1 MSRIRIKVCG
11 MTNLDDALAA
21 VEAGVDAL
29 GFIFYEKS
37 PRHVDPE
44 TVRLIIEQLP
54 PFVNTV
60 GVFVNRDC
68 GEAEEIIRFCGL
80 SCAQLHGQ
88 EPPDYCEQ
96 LARTAAPCQIIKAL
110 RVGTQLHAED
120 VAPYHSYV
128 RAFLLDT
135 YRQDQEGGT
144 GQTFDW
150 SLIPRLNLQRNFI
163 LAGGLDCSNIRAAIE
178 AVRPYGVDVNSG
190 VESSPGRKDHALIR
204 AVVRAVRLLDDG
216 CGSL

>member
-11 MTNLDDALAA
+11 MTKLEDALAA
-21 VEAGVDAL
+21 VAAGVDAL
-29 GFIFYEKS
+29 GFIFHEKS

-60 GVFVNRDC
+60 GVFVNRTC

-96 LARTAAPCQIIKAL
+96 LARAAAPCQIIKAL
-110 RVGTQLHAED
+110 RVGPQLHAED
-120 VAPYHSYV
+120 VAPYHAHV

-135 YRQDQEGGT
+135 YRKGQEGGT

-150 SLIPRLNLQRNFI
+150 SLIPQLRLQRNFI
-163 LAGGLDCSNIRAAIE
+163 LAGGLDVSNIRAAVE

-190 VESSPGRKDHALIR
+190 VESSPGCKDHALIR
-204 AVVRAVRLLDDG
+204 ELVRALRQLDD
-216 CGSL
+216 CGL

>member
-1 MSRIRIKVCG
+1 MTTMSRIRIKVCG
-11 MTNLDDALAA
+11 ITNLEDALAA

-29 GFIFYEKS
+29 GFIFHEKS
-37 PRHVDPE
+37 PRYVDPE

-60 GVFVNRDC
+60 GVFVDRDC

-88 EPPDYCEQ
+88 EPPDYCER
-96 LARTAAPCQIIKAL
+96 LARAAAPCQIIKAM
-110 RVGTQLHAED
+110 RVGEQLHAED
-120 VAPYHSYV
+120 VAPYHAHV

-135 YRQDQEGGT
+135 YRKGQQGGT

-150 SLIPRLNLQRNFI
+150 PLIPRLNLQRNFI
-163 LAGGLDCSNIRAAIE
+163 LAGGLDASNIRAAIE
-178 AVRPYGVDVNSG
+178 AAQPYGVDVNSG
-190 VESSPGRKDHALIR
+190 VESSPGRKDHALVR
-204 AVVRAVRLLDDG
+204 AFVRAVRQFDG
-216 CGSL
+216 C

>member
-1 MSRIRIKVCG
+1 MTTMSRIRIKVCG
-11 MTNLDDALAA
+11 MTNLEDALAA

-29 GFIFYEKS
+29 GFIFHEKS

-60 GVFVNRDC
+60 GVFVDRDC

-96 LARTAAPCQIIKAL
+96 LARAAAPCQIIKAL
-110 RVGTQLHAED
+110 RVGEQLHAED
-120 VAPYHSYV
+120 VAPYHAHV

-135 YRQDQEGGT
+135 YRKGQEGGT

-163 LAGGLDCSNIRAAIE
+163 LAGGLDASNIRAAI
-178 AVRPYGVDVNSG
+178 AAAQPYGVDVNSG
-190 VESSPGRKDHALIR
+190 VESSPGRKDHALVR
-204 AVVRAVRLLDDG
+204 AFVRAVRQFDG
-216 CGSL
+216 C